1 MRYFLDTEFIENGKT
16 IDLISIALV
25 SEDNREYYA
34 LNHECDFSQ
43 ASDWV
48 RQNVLVYLPEKPLP
62 QLYST
67 EEAFRGSDAYFTNS
81 HFQKVPFLLN
91 MP

>member
-34 LNHECDFSQ
+34 LNYECDYSQ

-48 RQNVLVYLPEKPLP
+48 QQNVLVFLPQKPLP

-67 EEAFRGSDAYFTNS
+67 KETFLSSEAYIQG
-81 HFQKVPFLLN
+81 
-91 MP
+91 